1 MGTGMYFLSSV
12 SNPYY
17 FSGGAWFLC
26 HPFSRAAASDRH
38 HHHFPTLQREI
49 DGYHNMG
56 MDSGSP
62 PSSQLEVPEAEGIL
76 GYTPA
81 DLPWEISLSTA
92 DFPILMS
99 VSPDISVLLPVL

>member
-1 MGTGMYFLSSV
+1 
-12 SNPYY
+12 
-17 FSGGAWFLC
+17 
-26 HPFSRAAASDRH
+26 
-38 HHHFPTLQREI
+38 
-49 DGYHNMG
+49 MG

-99 VSPDISVLLPVL
+99 VSPDISVLLPVLWAKHVQGMGGEERMIFHCLFNAKSGNVELN

>member
-1 MGTGMYFLSSV
+1 
-12 SNPYY
+12 
-17 FSGGAWFLC
+17 
-26 HPFSRAAASDRH
+26 
-38 HHHFPTLQREI
+38 
-49 DGYHNMG
+49 MG

-81 DLPWEISLSTA
+81 DLPSEISLSTA
-92 DFPILMS
+92 DFPILIS

>member
-1 MGTGMYFLSSV
+1 
-12 SNPYY
+12 
-17 FSGGAWFLC
+17 
-26 HPFSRAAASDRH
+26 
-38 HHHFPTLQREI
+38 
-49 DGYHNMG
+49 

-81 DLPWEISLSTA
+81 DLPSEISLSTA
-92 DFPILMS
+92 DFPILIS